1 MQGIISKIFFVKVGN
16 EVENRKNNN
25 KLVSFIK
32 SGLSNLTDGINNMF
46 EDEIRIEK
54 PDEIANIVEK
64 ILDFNNQNQ
73 TFTKLL
79 KKN

>member
-1 MQGIISKIFFVKVGN
+1 M
-16 EVENRKNNN
+16 
-25 KLVSFIK
+25 
-32 SGLSNLTDGINNMF
+32 SNLTDGINNMF

-64 ILDFNNQNQ
+64 ILDFNNRNQ

>member
-1 MQGIISKIFFVKVGN
+1 
-16 EVENRKNNN
+16 
-25 KLVSFIK
+25 
-32 SGLSNLTDGINNMF
+32 MF

-64 ILDFNNQNQ
+64 ILDFNNRNQ

-79 KKN
+79 KKK